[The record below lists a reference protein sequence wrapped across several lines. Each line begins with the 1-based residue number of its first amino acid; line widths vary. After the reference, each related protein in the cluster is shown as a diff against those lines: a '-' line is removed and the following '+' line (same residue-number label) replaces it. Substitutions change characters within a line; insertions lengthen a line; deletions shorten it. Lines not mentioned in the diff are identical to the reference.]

1 MKLLALSD
9 RDVAQLLPPRD
20 LVPAIEAAAR
30 EYEERSVVVP
40 SRLHLEW
47 NGNTLLAMPA
57 ATSAALGTKLV
68 AVVPGNSNRGLPV
81 TSGVMILNDAQTG
94 LPVALLNAAELTAR
108 RTGAVGALGTRYMT
122 PEDLDTVGIIGTG
135 AQGAWQAIFTCCVR
149 PIREVLY
156 LARSARG
163 EERFRAAVREHAPG
177 VKITPCESPRELLA
191 QARLIIT
198 ATPSQRPVLP
208 DDPKLL
214 ADRHFIAVGSFSPS
228 MQELPDSVYRLA
240 GALAIDSEAARHE
253 VGDVIGPVAR
263 GILNSTDVYF
273 IGQLLSGRR
282 SLERRGV
289 TVYKTAGMALYD
301 LVAAQLAYG
310 AARQRGLGRELEL

>member
-9 RDVAQLLPPRD
+9 RDVAEVLPPRD
-20 LVPAIEAAAR
+20 LVPAIEGAAR
-30 EYEERSVVVP
+30 QYEERNVVVP

-57 ATSAALGTKLV
+57 ATAAALGTKLV
-68 AVVPGNSNRGLPV
+68 AVVPGNSSRGLPV
-81 TSGVMILNDAQTG
+81 TNGLMVLNDAQTG
-94 LPVALLNAAELTAR
+94 LPVALLNAAALTAR

-122 PEDLDTVGIIGTG
+122 PADLDTVGIIGTG

-156 LARSARG
+156 LARSATG
-163 EERFRAAVREHAPG
+163 AERFRAAVHEHAPD

-191 QARLIIT
+191 RARLVIT

-208 DDPKLL
+208 DDPELL

-240 GALAIDSEAARHE
+240 GALAIDSDAARHE

-263 GILNSTDVYF
+263 GILKASDVYF

-282 SLERRGV
+282 SADRGGT